1 MAILAAREDI
11 MLLRYR
17 TAAAAGGPDN
27 IKVKERYIV
36 AKALEGVRVLDF
48 TQYLSGPH
56 CTSVLCELGA
66 EIIKVE
72 RPGTGDPER
81 VAAPLT
87 PKGESYQFISYNRGK
102 KSVTL
107 NMKDPEGL
115 EIAKKLAAKCDI
127 LVENFAPGVMKRMG
141 MDYEVVSK
149 INPGIIYASI
159 SGFGQTGPRRDE
171 VSYDV
176 VGQAMGGLM
185 SVTGYENGE
194 PLKVG
199 ISLAD
204 YMGGYNAVI
213 AILAALHYK
222 TVTGEGQYIDIS
234 MQDGIWAMVF
244 PDRAD
249 YFDTLIPPKRIGN
262 RLSSSAPFGSYKAK
276 DGYVVVCT
284 ITDGQWQ
291 NVLKAIG
298 REDLSDDER
307 FATRV
312 LRTKNMAAVEE
323 VLNGWL
329 KDKTVEEA
337 LETFKKYKVPCS
349 PVPTFEEVANDPQ
362 ILHREM
368 IIEVEQPVSGKVKV
382 SGSVYKMSKTP
393 GNRRY
398 SIPLVGQHNEE
409 VYGGLLGLDKKE
421 LERLAAKGVI

>member
-1 MAILAAREDI
+1 ME
-11 MLLRYR
+11 
-17 TAAAAGGPDN
+17 
-27 IKVKERYIV
+27 
-36 AKALEGVRVLDF
+36 KALGDVRVLDF

-56 CTSVLCELGA
+56 CTSVLGELGA

-72 RPGTGDPER
+72 RPGTGEPER
-81 VAAPLT
+81 QAAPMT
-87 PKGESYQFISYNRGK
+87 PKGESYQFMAYNRGK
-102 KSVTL
+102 KSITL
-107 NMKDPEGL
+107 NLKNPAGL
-115 EIAKKLAAKCDI
+115 EIAKKLVAKCDV
-127 LVENFAPGVMKRMG
+127 LVENFAPGIMERLG
-141 MDYEVVSK
+141 LGYEVVNN

-159 SGFGQTGPRRDE
+159 SGFGQTGPRRDQIAF
-171 VSYDV
+171 DV
-176 VGQAMGGLM
+176 IGQAMGGLM

-199 ISLAD
+199 VSLAD

-222 TVTGEGQYIDIS
+222 KVTGKGQYIDIS

-244 PDRAD
+244 PDRAN
-249 YFDTLIPPKRIGN
+249 YFDTLVPPKRIGN

-276 DGYVVVCT
+276 DGYVVICT

-307 FATRV
+307 FRSRV
-312 LRTKNMAAVEE
+312 LRAKNIAEVEN
-323 VLNGWL
+323 VVNSWL

-337 LETFKKYKVPCS
+337 LKALNKFQVPCS
-349 PVPTFEEVANDPQ
+349 PVPTFEQVANDPQ

-368 IIEVEQPVSGKVKV
+368 IIEVEQPLSGKVKL

-393 GNRRY
+393 GSRKMR
-398 SIPLVGQHNEE
+398 IPLVGEHNQEIYE
-409 VYGGLLGLDKKE
+409 KLLGLNEQEIE
-421 LERLAAKGVI
+421 LLKRESAI